1 MLSNE
6 KEFDD
11 KLKEIGSLYEEGKDC
26 LNRIDLWGDQD
37 HKRLYE
43 ILERLRT
50 LAATQLVGTHKVNDN

>member
-26 LNRIDLWGDQD
+26 LNRIALWDDQD